1 MSLWGLIVNFALPPP
16 LLLTALIIIPTPRSV
31 RAGLLSFVRSFLFAH
46 VVGSVHFRLVHFM
59 LAITGATFT
68 VTAVHTARV
77 RNPGIDDPP
86 NMRMS
91 MLGQKWRQERN
102 FWISC
107 LTFMLWVLLYRLLY
121 LMLHHE
127 QLKSRVLE
135 LEQQLGAPHEEVP
148 IISKK
153 AKADAPALVGKKKA

>member
-16 LLLTALIIIPTPRSV
+16 LILTGLLVLPTPRVV
-31 RAGLLSFVRSFLFAH
+31 RMGLLSFTRSFLFAH
-46 VVGSVHFRLVHFM
+46 VVGSAHFRLVHFM
-59 LAITGATFT
+59 LAITGATFV
-68 VTAVHTARV
+68 VTTVHTARV
-77 RNPGIDDPP
+77 RSPGIDDPP

-107 LTFMLWVLLYRLLY
+107 LTFLLWVLLYRLLY

-127 QLKSRVLE
+127 QLKARVTD
-135 LEQQLGAPHEEVP
+135 LEQQFNVPHEEIP

-153 AKADAPALVGKKKA
+153 QKADAPSVVGKKKA